1 MRVVFDGKVLVCAT
15 GNSMFALYNRLLRL
29 SAGLHDVSHVFKWPD
44 IPYHIQSMPR
54 LQTGL
59 LLCECLHDNV
69 PLMLAWILH

>member
-54 LQTGL
+54 LQTRL
-59 LLCECLHDNV
+59 LFSHRLCNGV
-69 PLMLAWILH
+69 PLMLAWVIH